1 MKLAPL
7 MLAASCLVFAGWANA
22 QSGDD
27 LLKSKGCMGCH
38 DLDKKKV
45 GPSFKDLTAKY
56 NGNKDGAAN
65 VIKALKEGKGH
76 PMKVSASDAD
86 LKTMVERVLSQK

>member
-22 QSGDD
+22 QSGDE

-45 GPSFKDLTAKY
+45 GPSLKDVAAKY
-56 NGNKDGAAN
+56 KGNKDAEAK
-65 VIKALKEGKGH
+65 VTTALKEGKGH

-86 LKTMVERVLSQK
+86 IKTMVERVLSQK